1 MKVKEEREKV
11 GLKLNIQK
19 TKIMTSSPI
28 TSWQI
33 DGETVETVSDFILGG
48 SKITADGD
56 CSHEIKRRLLLGRK
70 VMTNLDSIL
79 KSRDTTLSTK
89 VHLVKAMVFPVVMYG
104 CESWTIKKAE
114 CRKIDAF
121 ELCFWTKTLES
132 PLDCKEIQ
140 PVHPKGNQSWVFIGR
155 IDVEAEAPILWL
167 PDVKSWFEKPLM
179 LGKVEGRRRRGW
191 QKMRWLDGFTDSMD
205 MSLGEL
211 WELVMDREAWH
222 AAVHGVTKRHNWA
235 TELNWDQFSSPK
247 LHPSL
252 FDVPELDLKE
262 RCADVSSRP
271 QPQHRH
277 STPCLL
283 LAPRQHTYTWQLTKV
298 GIFVSYLVETNGIWK
313 GYCSYSKLCS
323 PGTVTLWA
331 SLFMNPQDGWVTV
344 PPSEPFLYI
353 FTVVSEVHP

>member
-1 MKVKEEREKV
+1 M
-11 GLKLNIQK
+11 LLN
-19 TKIMTSSPI
+19 
-28 TSWQI
+28 
-33 DGETVETVSDFILGG
+33 
-48 SKITADGD
+48 
-56 CSHEIKRRLLLGRK
+56 
-70 VMTNLDSIL
+70 
-79 KSRDTTLSTK
+79 
-89 VHLVKAMVFPVVMYG
+89 Y
-104 CESWTIKKAE
+104 
-114 CRKIDAF
+114 AF
-121 ELCFWTKTLES
+121 ELRLLRVLWTARRS
-132 PLDCKEIQ
+132 NQSIPKEISPGCSLEGLMLKLKLQ
-140 PVHPKGNQSWVFIGR
+140 YFGYLMWRADS
-155 IDVEAEAPILWL
+155 
-167 PDVKSWFEKPLM
+167 FEKPLM